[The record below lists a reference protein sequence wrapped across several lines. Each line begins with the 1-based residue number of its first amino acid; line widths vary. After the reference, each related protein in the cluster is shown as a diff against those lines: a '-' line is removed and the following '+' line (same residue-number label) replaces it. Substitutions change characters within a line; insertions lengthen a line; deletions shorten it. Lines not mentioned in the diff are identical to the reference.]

1 LEAIRR
7 KMGQNL
13 VQTVAEEVLP
23 KMTIGEFGAT
33 LRFRK
38 EWQRELGV
46 KLGRSLGQKMAKVT
60 KPQCPA
66 AKKLGGQV
74 TRNSAGGVHKKL
86 LGYP

>member
-33 LRFRK
+33 LRFRRK

-46 KLGRSLGQKMAKVT
+46 KLTRSLGQKMA
-60 KPQCPA
+60 
-66 AKKLGGQV
+66 QV
-74 TRNSAGGVHKKL
+74 TETQCEDANKIGPHRSIS
-86 LGYP
+86 P